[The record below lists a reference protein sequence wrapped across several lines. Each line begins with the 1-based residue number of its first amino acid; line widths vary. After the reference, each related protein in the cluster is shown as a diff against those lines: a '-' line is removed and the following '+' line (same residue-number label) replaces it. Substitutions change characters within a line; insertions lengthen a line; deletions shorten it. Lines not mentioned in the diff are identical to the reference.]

1 MEGFFKRM
9 RGLRIKLILVFLL
22 VGLAPLLGAMWV
34 ATETV
39 SDMMERDIVSKLNQA
54 VARTERYIEREG
66 GRLTMMAYVALKDPS
81 LRSSS
86 LQTSR
91 QEALKIRKSQRL
103 DFVCLCQEKEVRG
116 DPDVVLPRGENAL
129 PPNSGITTVIARGE
143 SIPALVGVYREGGWT
158 GVAGKFVS
166 VTFLEDMEELT
177 GVEVGVYLKEGRRWG
192 IPPNLSRSELK
203 RLDRWLKRVTKKGAP
218 LYDEEMVM
226 GSREYKTVFFPLRD
240 WRGKSLGMLIFSL
253 SDKQTFESLMVG
265 NRYFVVIMGLG
276 VLLSVILG
284 WWVAGR
290 ISEPVQRFAASADNI
305 ARGDYSLEVPLTRRK
320 DEIGDLARAFERM
333 RLGLKEAQR
342 REKLASLGELS
353 AGLAH
358 EIRNPLGIIKNA
370 AEGLMSRERDQT
382 EREML
387 LDIIVQESKRLNK
400 LVTDFLDFARPRPP
414 QKVEASLKALVEEVV
429 FSLQDE
435 AGERGISFSLSLQE
449 VILPLDRDQM
459 RQVLL
464 NLLFNALEATPSGG
478 EVRVSLVGEKGWA
491 FLRVEDTGTGIPPDH
506 LDRIFDPFF
515 TTKEKGTGLGLALV
529 YRIVEAHGGHIQ
541 VESGRGGTRFQ
552 VGLPMA

>member
-1 MEGFFKRM
+1 M
-9 RGLRIKLILVFLL
+9 
-22 VGLAPLLGAMWV
+22 
-34 ATETV
+34 
-39 SDMMERDIVSKLNQA
+39 S
-54 VARTERYIEREG
+54 
-66 GRLTMMAYVALKDPS
+66 
-81 LRSSS
+81 
-86 LQTSR
+86 
-91 QEALKIRKSQRL
+91 
-103 DFVCLCQEKEVRG
+103 
-116 DPDVVLPRGENAL
+116 
-129 PPNSGITTVIARGE
+129 
-143 SIPALVGVYREGGWT
+143 
-158 GVAGKFVS
+158 VAGKTEADTRRKVGGGRS
-166 VTFLEDMEELT
+166 
-177 GVEVGVYLKEGRRWG
+177 GVEVGVYLKGGRRWG
-192 IPPNLSRSELK
+192 IPPDLSRSELR
-203 RLDRWLKRVTKKGAP
+203 RLDKWLKRVTKKGAP

-226 GSREYKTVFFPLRD
+226 GGREYKTVFFPLRD
-240 WRGKSLGMLIFSL
+240 WRGKSLGMLTFSL

-305 ARGDYSLEVPLTRRK
+305 ARGDYSLEVPLTQRK

-382 EREML
+382 EKEML

-414 QKVEASLKALVEEVV
+414 RKVKASLKALVEEVV

-478 EVRVSLVGEKGWA
+478 EVKVSLVGEKGWA
-491 FLRVEDTGTGIPPDH
+491 FLRVEDTGAGISPDH

>member
-66 GRLTMMAYVALKDPS
+66 GRLTMVAYVALKDPS

-91 QEALKIRKSQRL
+91 QEALKIRKSQRI

-143 SIPALVGVYREGGWT
+143 SIPALVGVYREGGWMS
-158 GVAGKFVS
+158 VAGKFVS

-177 GVEVGVYLKEGRRWG
+177 GVEVGVYLKGGRRWG
-192 IPPNLSRSELK
+192 IPPDLSRSELR
-203 RLDRWLKRVTKKGAP
+203 RLDKWLKRVTKKGAP

-226 GSREYKTVFFPLRD
+226 GGREYKTVFFPLRD

-265 NRYFVVIMGLG
+265 NRYFMVIMGLG

-370 AEGLMSRERDQT
+370 AEGLMSRERDQR
-382 EREML
+382 EKEML

-414 QKVEASLKALVEEVV
+414 RKVEASLKALVEEVV

-435 AGERGISFSLSLQE
+435 AGERGISFSLFLQE
-449 VILPLDRDQM
+449 VILPLDRDQI

-478 EVRVSLVGEKGWA
+478 KVRVSLVGEKDWA
-491 FLRVEDTGTGIPPDH
+491 FLRVEDTGTGISPDH

-529 YRIVEAHGGHIQ
+529 YRIVEAHGGNIQ
-541 VESGRGGTRFQ
+541 VESGHRGTRFQ
-552 VGLPMA
+552 VELPIA

>member
-91 QEALKIRKSQRL
+91 QEALKIRKSQRI